1 MGAEVGREAQVEVE
15 SSTWDHVHSGA
26 LRDQGGPA
34 GACLRQSSL
43 LRPPSTSHFMS
54 RSQRPKK
61 EKAIPAG
68 QAATLHS
75 FFGSATQPPSIR
87 TPVTPAE
94 IIIID
99 SGDEN
104 PETSPTQPKRKALND
119 PDTRGSPGSKRG
131 KLSRNAA
138 QSVPENDS
146 LLKPVP
152 PSSLNC
158 SVGPIE
164 GDLCTETNQTQRT
177 MTIVSDW
184 EMGDDEFPNLV
195 DNSQAMGDEDD
206 GAENI
211 LDTCP
216 VCGAIFVD
224 FCLSVSVTSPLL
236 MGPYSS
242 HPHSATS
249 STHQYLYRQ
258 RSANDAVT

>member
-1 MGAEVGREAQVEVE
+1 M
-15 SSTWDHVHSGA
+15 T
-26 LRDQGGPA
+26 
-34 GACLRQSSL
+34 
-43 LRPPSTSHFMS
+43 
-54 RSQRPKK
+54 
-61 EKAIPAG
+61 PAG

-75 FFGSATQPPSIR
+75 FFGSATQTPPIR

-104 PETSPTQPKRKALND
+104 PETSPTQQKRKALND
-119 PDTRGSPGSKRG
+119 PETGGSPGSKKG

-138 QSVPENDS
+138 QSVPEHDS
-146 LLKPVP
+146 PLKTVP

-158 SVGPIE
+158 SVEPIE
-164 GDLCTETNQTQRT
+164 GDLYTGTNRTRRT
-177 MTIVSDW
+177 MTIVSNW
-184 EMGDDEFPNLV
+184 EMGDDEFPDLI
-195 DNSQAMGDEDD
+195 DNSQAAGEEED

-236 MGPYSS
+236 MGPHSS
-242 HPHSATS
+242 HLYSAAS
-249 STHQYLYRQ
+249 SAHQCLY
-258 RSANDAVT
+258 